1 MNKKKISNFSLT
13 STMSKTK
20 KQINLV
26 EEPYVETYQIPL
38 EQKVMQFLRI
48 AETLPPTKLKE
59 IVEKLE

>member
-1 MNKKKISNFSLT
+1 
-13 STMSKTK
+13 MSKTK